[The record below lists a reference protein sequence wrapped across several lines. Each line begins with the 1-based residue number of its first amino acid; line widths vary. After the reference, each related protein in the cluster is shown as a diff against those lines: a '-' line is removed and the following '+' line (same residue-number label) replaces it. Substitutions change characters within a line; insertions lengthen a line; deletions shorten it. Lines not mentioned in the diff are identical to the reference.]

1 MNYPWPGN
9 VRELKSAFEY
19 AFVNCHESLIRAH
32 HLPPNVLHGERLS
45 KGAATPTVNR
55 DALKRSR
62 LVEALGKS
70 NGNLTQAARML
81 GISRVTVWNQMKR
94 YGIRIERTPNTRH
107 EAAVSGDDLP

>member
-32 HLPPNVLHGERLS
+32 HLPPNILHGERLS
-45 KGAATPTVNR
+45 PTARTPTITR

-70 NGNLTQAARML
+70 NGNLTRAARML

-94 YGIRIERTPNTRH
+94 YNIRIERTPNAGKPAPLT
-107 EAAVSGDDLP
+107 GDELL